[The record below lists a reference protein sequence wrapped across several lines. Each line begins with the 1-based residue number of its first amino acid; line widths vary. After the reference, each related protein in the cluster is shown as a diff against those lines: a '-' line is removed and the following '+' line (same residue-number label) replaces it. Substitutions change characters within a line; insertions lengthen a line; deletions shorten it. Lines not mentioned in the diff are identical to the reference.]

1 MQWDLGLEGLALL
14 GAIALG
20 FGVAA
25 GLLVGGSW
33 TRRAWA
39 AAIGTAACV
48 GAGLLTS
55 EWVFGSSTEDDLQPY
70 VDGLTRDEVLLSSL
84 LTTVVVVVAMRYLAR
99 HGHEPHLR
107 RDRHPV
113 GRHRALHP

>member
-33 TRRAWA
+33 TRRARA
-39 AAIGTAACV
+39 AAIGTVRC
-48 GAGLLTS
+48 
-55 EWVFGSSTEDDLQPY
+55 
-70 VDGLTRDEVLLSSL
+70 TRD
-84 LTTVVVVVAMRYLAR
+84 AA
-99 HGHEPHLR
+99 
-107 RDRHPV
+107 PV
-113 GRHRALHP
+113 TPTPDAG

>member
-14 GAIALG
+14 AAIALV

-25 GLLVGGSW
+25 GLLVGGGRP
-33 TRRAWA
+33 RRLW
-39 AAIGTAACV
+39 AIGLGAVACF
-48 GAGLLTS
+48 GAGLVTS
-55 EWVFGSSTEDDLQPY
+55 EGVFGSSTEQDLQPY
-70 VDGLTRDEVLLSSL
+70 VDGLTRDEVLLSSV

-107 RDRHPV
+107 HARPAV